1 MILHGTLLNPVGTA
15 YANASVRLVSV
26 QTSSQVLQSVYSSFK
41 TDAIGAYSF
50 DCPIGRYRVQVS
62 GLLGVRDIGIITV
75 TSTTALDN
83 INALLMLEATV
94 IPRDPLLDQV
104 DAAAAAALASENAA
118 VESAISANGS
128 AAAANASK
136 VAAGISE
143 SSAAAS
149 AAASA
154 ASATNSADS
163 ALASQASAALAASLL
178 STKTDKSVSLLSW
191 AYTSSFQ
198 LVSSTRDAN
207 SAIISANIVWPDSVT
222 GVFTTDVAS
231 TAFPGAIDAWHA
243 TYAGTPTKTI
253 TQTTVTRDS
262 SGAVVIQPAIVIS

>member
-1 MILHGTLLNPVGTA
+1 MTDQAQRLEIAT
-15 YANASVRLVSV
+15 VRAEIGSNI
-26 QTSSQVLQSVYSSFK
+26 TYRFNN
-41 TDAIGAYSF
+41 DAI
-50 DCPIGRYRVQVS
+50 D
-62 GLLGVRDIGIITV
+62 
-75 TSTTALDN
+75 
-83 INALLMLEATV
+83 ALLIPTDSGDIKNLKQVIADIQQEGEDKISFATT
-94 IPRDPLLDQV
+94 IYPTT
-104 DAAAAAALASENAA
+104 
-118 VESAISANGS
+118 
-128 AAAANASK
+128 
-136 VAAGISE
+136 AAGIEATTSGAIFLVASAE
-143 SSAAAS
+143 DDEIYAVWQNVSGSAVDTGKRALSSQAIQDAMQIAAAS

-163 ALASQASAALAASLL
+163 ALASQASAAMAASLL

-262 SGAVVIQPAIVIS
+262 AGAVVIQPTIVIS